1 MNDNKFT
8 EKFAKKSILEKLKDE
23 KKSGAKEKSEVVAT
37 NDVDEDDDE
46 AFVKRDKKSFMDHL
60 ISTRGDLCYKI
71 VGRDI
76 TGEIAWYYVLVDKEK
91 KDAFLKHKPG
101 DSYNIEDYGKII
113 SSGYGEAVPE
123 DVQEMLKEKY
133 GFDNF

>member
-1 MNDNKFT
+1 MSGSFTDKFKKKSFLDKAKEAKKDDLK
-8 EKFAKKSILEKLKDE
+8 EKPLEDEEKSSEGFAK
-23 KKSGAKEKSEVVAT
+23 
-37 NDVDEDDDE
+37 
-46 AFVKRDKKSFMDHL
+46 DKKSFMDHL
-60 ISTRGDLCYKI
+60 ISSRGDLCFKI

-76 TGEIAWYYVLVDKEK
+76 TGEIAWYYVLVDKDK

-113 SSGYGEAVPE
+113 VSGYGEEVPE

>member
-1 MNDNKFT
+1 MSGNFTDKFKKKGFLDKAKG
-8 EKFAKKSILEKLKDE
+8 EKKDKISKKPEEENGDEESSGGSFAK
-23 KKSGAKEKSEVVAT
+23 
-37 NDVDEDDDE
+37 
-46 AFVKRDKKSFMDHL
+46 DKKSFMDHL
-60 ISTRGDLCYKI
+60 ISSRGDLCYKI

-76 TGEIAWYYVLVDKEK
+76 TGEIAWYYVLVDKDR

-113 SSGYGEAVPE
+113 SSGYGEEVPE
-123 DVQEMLKEKY
+123 DVQKMLKEKY